1 MLRQR
6 TMDVKQGPPPGYQ
19 DQQQGGP
26 PPQQYGPPPGQYGPP
41 PGQYGQ
47 PQQGYGQPPQQ
58 YGMQPGYGPPPG
70 QPYMQ
75 GVPPPPP
82 GGTPYIVPPTP
93 PGLQNVQQMW
103 VARPEP
109 IAGCPP
115 GLEYLTMVDQLLV
128 KQQIEL
134 LEAFTGWET
143 ANKYKIVNSQGQQV
157 YFAAEESDTCT
168 RQCCGPNR
176 GFTMHITDNMGQE
189 VIRVTREFKC
199 GAGCPW
205 CACVDALAHEIT
217 IEAPPGQVVG
227 YVKQEQSWCP
237 PNYSIQDAN
246 HQEILHMT
254 GPVCMITGPC
264 CPNDIDFD
272 IMAKDGTTSVGKISK
287 QWSGLMREYFTDAD
301 NFGVSFPMD
310 LDVRMKAVMVGAVF
324 LIDFMYFEQNQNNQ
338 HHH

>member
-1 MLRQR
+1 
-6 TMDVKQGPPPGYQ
+6 MDVKQGPPPGYQ

-75 GVPPPPP
+75 GVPPP
-82 GGTPYIVPPTP
+82 P

>member
-1 MLRQR
+1 MAN
-6 TMDVKQGPPPGYQ
+6 QGPPPGYSN
-19 DQQQGGP
+19 
-26 PPQQYGPPPGQYGPP
+26 PQKGPPPGQGYPQ
-41 PGQYGQ
+41 PGYGQ
-47 PQQGYGQPPQQ
+47 PQPGYGQPQPGYGQPPQGYGQPQQ
-58 YGMQPGYGPPPG
+58 YGMQQGYGPPPG

-82 GGTPYIVPPTP
+82 GGSAYMYQVPPTP

-103 VARPEP
+103 APKPEP
-109 IAGCPP
+109 IAGVPP

-143 ANKYKIVNSQGQQV
+143 ANKYKIMNTQGQQV

-176 GFTMHITDNMGQE
+176 SFTMHITDNMGQE
-189 VIRVTREFKC
+189 VIRVSREFKC

-205 CACVDALAHEIT
+205 CACVDALAHEVT

-246 HQEILHMT
+246 RQEVLTMK

-272 IMAKDGTTSVGKISK
+272 VLAKDGTTPVGKISK

-310 LDVRMKAVMVGAVF
+310 LDVKMKAVMMGAVF
-324 LIDFMYFEQNQNNQ
+324 LIDFMYFENNQNQN
-338 HHH
+338 HHHH